1 MPQLGQFPFTL
12 LPLLI
17 TLLFGSSS
25 NAHVVSETLIF
36 LEADGHNFLRQRVI
50 RSDFKAHRFYV
61 DKKLQPND
69 LSYVDPNEFEWDS
82 SSDPKNNILT
92 FNQGSYTIIHPGEF
106 NNTEL
111 SRDKNGIM
119 TYQSWDGYT
128 RPDGHYGMWHEPS
141 NYDRFNYAWLLPAN
155 LELIDYR
162 SNRPGTWVKR
172 KSTLT
177 FFAEK
182 VNDLTFTIRYRERDD
197 DQDTVSNSL
206 DLCRATPLGSQV
218 DATGCPIKAAI
229 HLKGVNFHHD
239 SAELTRDSL
248 FILNRLSV
256 TLLKHPDLNLEIAG
270 HTDAKGSQKYNLELS
285 QRRAESVLKYLRQQG
300 VSSPLIA
307 QGYGKSRPL
316 ADNHTETGRA
326 KNRRV
331 ELKRL
336 N

>member
-1 MPQLGQFPFTL
+1 MPKLGHPILTL
-12 LPLLI
+12 LTLI
-17 TLLFGSSS
+17 ATLLLNG
-25 NAHVVSETLIF
+25 NAQAQVVSETLIF
-36 LEADGHNFLRQRVI
+36 LEPDGHNFLRQRVI
-50 RSDFKAHRFYV
+50 RSDFKRHRFHV
-61 DKKLQPND
+61 DKTLQPND

-92 FNQGSYTIIHPGEF
+92 FNQGSYTIIHPGKF
-106 NNTEL
+106 SRSEL
-111 SRDKNGIM
+111 TQDTQGVM
-119 TYQSWDGYT
+119 TYRSWDGYT
-128 RPDGHYGMWHEPS
+128 RPDGHYGMWHEPG

-162 SNRPGTWVKR
+162 SNRPGNWVKR

-182 VNDLTFTIRYRERDD
+182 VNDLTFVIRYRERDND
-197 DQDTVSNSL
+197 NDGVSNSR
-206 DLCRATPLGSQV
+206 DLCRATPPNTPV
-218 DATGCPIKAAI
+218 DEIGCPIKIAI

-248 FILNRLSV
+248 LILNRLSV
-256 TLLKHPDLNLEIAG
+256 TLLKHPDLSLEIAG
-270 HTDAKGSQKYNLELS
+270 HTDAKGNQEYNIELS
-285 QRRAESVLKYLRQQG
+285 QRRAESVLRYLRQQG

-316 ADNHTETGRA
+316 ADNHSETGRA